1 MSDALH
7 TIHGLDQD
15 ITLLINGFHT
25 FFTDHVFLFLSKK
38 WFWVP
43 LYGMIVVYLFYRL
56 GWKKAL
62 VCIASI
68 VLTIVACDQFA
79 NLIKDGVARLRPC
92 YSSRMLEGGL
102 HMLEGR
108 GNHFGFFSAHSANAF
123 GLAVCSILAFR
134 NDKTLSYRKYTATI
148 LTWATLVSISRIF
161 AGKHYLGDVI
171 VGILIGCLFGWVLG
185 RMARWVIRR
194 YIEKPAA

>member
-1 MSDALH
+1 MTDVIH
-7 TIHGLDQD
+7 TVHHWDQD
-15 ITLLINGFHT
+15 ITLLINSFHS
-25 FFTDHVFLFLSKK
+25 FITDNFFLFLSKK

-43 LYGMIVVYLFYRL
+43 LYGLIVGWLFYRL

-62 VCIASI
+62 ITIVSI
-68 VLTIVACDQFA
+68 VLTIVACDQFS

-108 GNHFGFFSAHSANAF
+108 GNHFGFFSAHAANAF
-123 GLAVCSILAFR
+123 GLAVCSIMAFR
-134 NDKTLSYRKYTATI
+134 NDSRLSYRNYTRMI
-148 LTWATLVSISRIF
+148 LIWAALVSVSRVF
-161 AGKHYLGDVI
+161 AGKHYLGDVL
-171 VGILIGCLFGWVLG
+171 VGVCIGCLFGWLLG
-185 RMARWVIRR
+185 RVARWVIHQ